1 MTDAYKPSSDFPGLV
16 RILAERQTLR
26 QEALHAFATGS
37 WTIMRD
43 SRVDPDMWGVL
54 PLLPEPED
62 RAVVPGW
69 AKNRLV
75 APRTVEIL
83 EREPAVKAYSFSY
96 LRPGG
101 HIRPHRHDNPFVT
114 AIITLHGGPD
124 CYMKADG
131 ERRDFREDEIIVFD
145 YRRVHEARN
154 DGPVSWLALLLL
166 FDIAGPAR

>member
-1 MTDAYKPSSDFPGLV
+1 MASAYKPSNDFPALA
-16 RILAERQTLR
+16 RIMAGKPTIR
-26 QEALHAFATGS
+26 QEALQAFAAGS

-43 SRVDPDMWGVL
+43 SRVEPDMWGVL
-54 PLLPEPED
+54 PVLPEPED
-62 RAVVPGW
+62 QLVVPGW
-69 AKNRLV
+69 EKNRLLV
-75 APRTVEIL
+75 PRIAELVEA
-83 EREPAVKAYSFSY
+83 EPAVKAYSLSY

-101 HIRPHRHDNPFVT
+101 EIRPHRHDNPFVT

-131 ERRDFREDEIIVFD
+131 ERRDFREEEIIVFD

-166 FDIAGPAR
+166 LDVAG